1 MSVSHDMGPAG
12 TWGHRNRSPG
22 SAPICLLHTW
32 FSAHAVLCTHGSV
45 HMRFSAHAVF
55 CTRGSLHTRFSAHAV
70 FCIHGS
76 LHTRFSAHAVF
87 CTRGSLYTWL
97 LSPFTCKPFLFT
109 QCLESLPT
117 AVPQLFLPFPTPSCP
132 GLFCH
137 TWQVLQNLPANAG
150 DIRFDPWVRKIP
162 WRRAWQPIPVFLPG
176 ESH

>member
-12 TWGHRNRSPG
+12 AWGHRNRSPG
-22 SAPICLLHTW
+22 SAPICLLHT
-32 FSAHAVLCTHGSV
+32 
-45 HMRFSAHAVF
+45 RFSAHAVF
-55 CTRGSLHTRFSAHAV
+55 CTRS
-70 FCIHGS
+70 
-76 LHTRFSAHAVF
+76 
-87 CTRGSLYTWL
+87 SLYTWL

-117 AVPQLFLPFPTPSCP
+117 AVPQLFLPYPTPSCP

-176 ESH
+176 ESHGQRSLAGYSPWSRRESDLTNTFTELIKPMLLKLFGLSVTIRNPSYITA